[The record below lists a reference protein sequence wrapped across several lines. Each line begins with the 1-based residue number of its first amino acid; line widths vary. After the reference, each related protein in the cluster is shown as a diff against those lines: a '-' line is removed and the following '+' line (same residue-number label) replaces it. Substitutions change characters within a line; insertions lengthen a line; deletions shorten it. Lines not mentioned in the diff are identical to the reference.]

1 MTSITEQVERL
12 HAPIDKALLKAL
24 SLIIGFYHAAL
35 VMWDPK
41 SYGEAIGGFNV
52 VISPLLIWAMCSSM
66 VFGLGFKP
74 RNWFWQVLFSPYFSI
89 TILLYL
95 TIIRFV

>member
-12 HAPIDKALLKAL
+12 HAPIDKAVLKVL
-24 SLIIGFYHAAL
+24 SLIIGFYHVAL